1 MIVVDS
7 RFVRWRINNTGFT
20 ENIIGPGQTDNI
32 LYITTL
38 SLPKAVLNNN
48 KVGQLIY
55 ITTLDLPKTV
65 LDNSKVGQFL
75 IQLKISSWS
84 IKIFSGC
91 WDTNVFMLIFIS
103 VLITAYCPG

>member
-48 KVGQLIY
+48 KVGQ
-55 ITTLDLPKTV
+55 
-65 LDNSKVGQFL
+65 FL